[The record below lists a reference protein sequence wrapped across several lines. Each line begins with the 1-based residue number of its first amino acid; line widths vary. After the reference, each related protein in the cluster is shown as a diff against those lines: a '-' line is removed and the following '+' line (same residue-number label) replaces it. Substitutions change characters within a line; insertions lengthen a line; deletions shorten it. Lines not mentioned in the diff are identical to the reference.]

1 MQRSTMTEATFI
13 TTSAGQRAY
22 RGLASIVAVALVG
35 TTPWMVSQSTLAQD
49 APANQSADSSR
60 EGARE
65 AMSRSEWKKA
75 IDLWST
81 LQTAVPGDAE
91 AMKGMQRA
99 QAALA
104 AV

>member
-13 TTSAGQRAY
+13 TTSAGLRSF

-35 TTPWMVSQSTLAQD
+35 TTPWMASQSTLAQD

-60 EGARE
+60 EAARE

-75 IDLWST
+75 IDLWS
-81 LQTAVPGDAE
+81 AVLAATPGDAE
-91 AMKGMQRA
+91 ASKGLARA
-99 QAALA
+99 QAALDQG
-104 AV
+104 